1 MNQEY
6 EKIKKKNLDFDI
18 LKNFIR
24 IYLRTNDNDDLW
36 FFNIDRN
43 LWPLTKE
50 SFMGYYVKTEEDVY
64 YDFLIENSEYQLLYI
79 FYSNL
84 HFIS

>member
-50 SFMGYYVKTEEDVY
+50 
-64 YDFLIENSEYQLLYI
+64 
-79 FYSNL
+79 
-84 HFIS
+84 

>member
-6 EKIKKKNLDFDI
+6 EKIKKKNVDFDI

-50 SFMGYYVKTEEDVY
+50 CFMGYYVKTEEDVY